1 MDPFWIQDA
10 AMPHLSIKDVPPA
23 WAEALR
29 QRALQHHRSL
39 QGELMVILEQALTN
53 VPVEAAA
60 PAEPPPPPGPRPA
73 GIDVHGRPV
82 LRQGSKTLAQVR
94 QELRARYPQAIA
106 AQASSVALIRE
117 ERDSR

>member
-1 MDPFWIQDA
+1 MDPFWLHGVL
-10 AMPHLSIKDVPPA
+10 MPNLSIKDVPPA

-39 QGELMVILEQALTN
+39 QGELMAILEQALTH
-53 VPVEAAA
+53 VPTEAAGR
-60 PAEPPPPPGPRPA
+60 AEPARQPA
-73 GIDVHGRPV
+73 GADAYGRPV

-94 QELRARYPQAIA
+94 QELRARYPQAIVE
-106 AQASSVALIRE
+106 QSSSVALIRE

>member
-1 MDPFWIQDA
+1 MVPFQNHFA

-39 QGELMVILEQALTN
+39 QGELMAILEQALHAA
-53 VPVEAAA
+53 PSPAAA
-60 PAEPPPPPGPRPA
+60 RGAAPDA
-73 GIDVHGRPV
+73 G
-82 LRQGSKTLAQVR
+82 LRQGHKTLAQVR
-94 QELRARYPQAIA
+94 QALQARYPQAITG
-106 AQASSVALIRE
+106 QASSVVLIRE